1 MNDLAPIISSYSPHL
16 AMLLARCFSA
26 EHFPALD
33 LAFRFAMDRGGALE
47 PDYTRPEGQSYN
59 PRPARIGVILINDSG
74 EKAVEVLLAG
84 LIASSETGEE
94 EIDAILSEHFSSSV
108 ISIAKMAKL
117 STEERHRNLGHR
129 AFGHSALGH
138 SSLGHSALSEQ
149 PNQKGERLSEQK
161 LATIIAGAIGLD
173 RARHRHLAANES
185 GKTWSAFIKE
195 IERLE
200 IEVSSCS
207 ANLALFLKSWRE
219 KALRTARSQRLLAE
233 LS

>member
-1 MNDLAPIISSYSPHL
+1 
-16 AMLLARCFSA
+16 MLLARCFSA

-84 LIASSETGEE
+84 LIASAETGEE
-94 EIDAILSEHFSSSV
+94 KIDAILSEHFSSSV

-117 STEERHRNLGHR
+117 STEERHRTL
-129 AFGHSALGH
+129 GHSALGHSALGHSALGHSSLGHSSLGH

-149 PNQKGERLSEQK
+149 PNQKGERLNEQK
-161 LATIIAGAIGLD
+161 FATIIAGAIGLD